1 MRSAILNSA
10 LSAIAENTNSGF
22 WLSITHFSLAWASE
36 AEKTANPVS
45 ASMTE
50 VIQQTPSD
58 GKVKGDYIYNIWQT
72 PFAYDQ
78 YAGSFFN
85 LDQSFARYFQYEYD
99 TCNYRNVLQCNQ
111 NQSSGSWPSDL
122 APHFP
127 FGTKLYGYINPSAG
141 NPTPTEPGSTLT
153 EANIPYY
160 LDYSV
165 VANQQAGVTT
175 FSKLFPIKAYH
186 LISQDDSNGTITV
199 NYNLNLPAISS
210 SIADQINFYA
220 NSIGNFKFNRIGL
233 YMTVCAK
240 QDPTTSDN
248 PKDVY
253 IPVANQAPVL
263 FAVID
268 IGVDSCTGNDVRFDI
283 YKTRDDSGFAGWDF
297 DAQLAISTSNLNTL
311 VQTFTTFYV
320 DAMRDDATK
329 YYQAQMM
336 NNASLAQTVMQLQ
349 MMVLQL
355 ATAFEQNTG
364 LNPFTTIKVA
374 GYNVEA
380 SLGVD
385 QEYFISKGSSNN
397 RMLLDGLGF
406 RGVNELG
413 INYTNSSNALFS
425 LKSYSSNN
433 NVNEGELI
441 KITVY
446 NLDGRFITVAG
457 NDVSWWN
464 GSILFANYD
473 ETNKTKTKIF
483 EINSELIKGLGFAKV
498 TVLFSYSASLQK
510 WVLESLSVIDE
521 TNLIS

>member
-10 LSAIAENTNSGF
+10 LSSIAENTNSGF

-36 AEKTANPVS
+36 DEKTENPVS
-45 ASMTE
+45 ATMSE
-50 VIQQTPSD
+50 VIQQTPVD
-58 GKVKGDYIYNIWQT
+58 NKVKGDYIYNIWQT

-99 TCNYRNVLQCNQ
+99 VCNYRNVLRCNQ
-111 NQSSGSWPSDL
+111 NQTAESWPVDL

-127 FGTKLYGYINPSAG
+127 FGSNLYGYINPSAG
-141 NPTPTEPGSTLT
+141 NPTPTEPGSDLT
-153 EANIPYY
+153 EENIPYY

-165 VANQQAGVTT
+165 LENQQAGVSK

-186 LISQDDSNGTITV
+186 LISKDDVDGTITV

-210 SIADQINFYA
+210 SIADKINFYA

-233 YMTVCAK
+233 YMTVCTK
-240 QDPTTSDN
+240 QEASTSTN

-253 IPVANQAPVL
+253 IPQADKEPIL

-268 IGVDSCTGNDVRFDI
+268 IGVDSCTGTDVRFDI

-297 DAQLAISTSNLNTL
+297 DAQLAIATSNLNTL
-311 VQTFTTFYV
+311 VQTFNTFYV
-320 DAMRDDATK
+320 DAVRDDATK
-329 YYQAQMM
+329 YYQAQIM

-380 SLGVD
+380 SLNED

-413 INYTNSSNALFS
+413 VNYVNSSNALFS

-433 NVNEGELI
+433 NVNDGDLI

-446 NLDGRFITVAG
+446 NLDGRFYTVGG

-473 ETNKTKTKIF
+473 ETNKIKTKIF
-483 EINSELIKGLGFAKV
+483 EINSDLLKGFSYAKV
-498 TVLFSYSASLQK
+498 TVLFSYASTLKK

>member
-1 MRSAILNSA
+1 MDL
-10 LSAIAENTNSGF
+10 
-22 WLSITHFSLAWASE
+22 LAGI
-36 AEKTANPVS
+36 
-45 ASMTE
+45 SMH
-50 VIQQTPSD
+50 
-58 GKVKGDYIYNIWQT
+58 N
-72 PFAYDQ
+72 
-78 YAGSFFN
+78 
-85 LDQSFARYFQYEYD
+85 
-99 TCNYRNVLQCNQ
+99 
-111 NQSSGSWPSDL
+111 
-122 APHFP
+122 
-127 FGTKLYGYINPSAG
+127 
-141 NPTPTEPGSTLT
+141 
-153 EANIPYY
+153 
-160 LDYSV
+160 
-165 VANQQAGVTT
+165 
-175 FSKLFPIKAYH
+175 
-186 LISQDDSNGTITV
+186 
-199 NYNLNLPAISS
+199 
-210 SIADQINFYA
+210 
-220 NSIGNFKFNRIGL
+220 
-233 YMTVCAK
+233 
-240 QDPTTSDN
+240 
-248 PKDVY
+248 
-253 IPVANQAPVL
+253 
-263 FAVID
+263 
-268 IGVDSCTGNDVRFDI
+268 
-283 YKTRDDSGFAGWDF
+283 
-297 DAQLAISTSNLNTL
+297 
-311 VQTFTTFYV
+311 
-320 DAMRDDATK
+320 
-329 YYQAQMM
+329 YQAQMM